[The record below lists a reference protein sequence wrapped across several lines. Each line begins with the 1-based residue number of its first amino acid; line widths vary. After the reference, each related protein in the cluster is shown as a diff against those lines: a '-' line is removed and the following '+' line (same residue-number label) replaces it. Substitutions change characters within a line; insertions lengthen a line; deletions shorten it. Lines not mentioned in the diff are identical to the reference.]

1 MTEPRL
7 LAGLVAET
15 PMSLQ
20 QHRSVHGEQPAP
32 GSLLTDLEAAGL
44 RGRGGAAF
52 PTATKARATA
62 AGSRPLIVVNGAE
75 GEPMSVKDR
84 VLLTRVPHLVLDGAA
99 LAAQALGARE
109 VTIAAPPRVLASV
122 SAAVDER
129 RRLDAIKW
137 RLVPSAPGYVSGE
150 ETALIAHLEGK
161 RAVPRTRP
169 PMPSERGL
177 RGRPTLVQNV
187 ETMAQVALIARY
199 GPEWFRQTGTPDH
212 PGTTLVTVSG
222 AVVNPGVYE
231 LPLGVPLSDTAALA
245 GGPREPIRALLVGG
259 YFGAWVDGDGP
270 GLTLDN
276 TSLRRVGASVGA
288 GVVVA
293 LGASACPVTEVAG
306 LVAWLSDASAGQCG
320 PCVHGLAAL
329 AALLDRIATG
339 RTVQGDGERLTRWTS
354 QVRGRGACSHPDGAA
369 NMLASATRVFTDELT
384 EHARR
389 GHSRACNVAPTL
401 HLPPGEARAA

>member
-1 MTEPRL
+1 MIEPRL
-7 LAGLVAET
+7 LAGLVSET
-15 PMSLQ
+15 
-20 QHRSVHGEQPAP
+20 QHRSVHGEQPTLPDAR
-32 GSLLTDLEAAGL
+32 SLLADLEAAGL

-52 PTATKARATA
+52 PTAMKIAATA
-62 AGSRPLIVVNGAE
+62 SGARPLVVVNGAE

-109 VTIAAPPRVLASV
+109 VTIAAPARALASV

-129 RRLDAIKW
+129 HRLDDPGIKW
-137 RLVPSAPGYVSGE
+137 RLVPSAPGYVAGE

-169 PMPSERGL
+169 PLPAQRGL

-187 ETMAQVALIARY
+187 ETLAQVALIARY
-199 GPEWFRQTGTPDH
+199 GHEWFRQVGTPDH

-231 LPLGVPLSDTAALA
+231 LPLGVPLSDIAALA

-276 TSLRRVGASVGA
+276 DSLAPVGATVGA

-306 LVAWLSDASAGQCG
+306 LAAWLSDASAGQCG

-339 RTVQGDGERLTRWTS
+339 RTVQGDGERLGRWTS
-354 QVRGRGACSHPDGAA
+354 MVRGRGACSHPDGAA
-369 NMLASATRVFTDELT
+369 NMLASATRVFTKELT
-384 EHARR
+384 DHARR

-401 HLPPGEARAA
+401 RLTPQEARAA